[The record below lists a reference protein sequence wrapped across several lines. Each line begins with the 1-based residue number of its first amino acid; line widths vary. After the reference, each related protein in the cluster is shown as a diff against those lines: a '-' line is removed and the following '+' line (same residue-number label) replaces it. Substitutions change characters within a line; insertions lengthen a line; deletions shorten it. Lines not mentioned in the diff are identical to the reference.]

1 MRGTGGFRVRGLVGC
16 AGRSATGTVHRAARG
31 GRREPGC
38 PHVLSRLARA
48 QLRGYAGP
56 AGVLVVLQTVQ
67 IAGTLLL
74 PTLGAALIDEGVV
87 RADPGRIAELGTIM
101 AGVAVAQ
108 IVAALAATAL
118 GARTSTAMGRDLRSA
133 VFGRILDFS
142 AREVGRFG
150 TASLLTRTVND
161 VQQVQN
167 LARSGFGVVVSAPL
181 MCVGSVVLAL
191 QQDVPLAL
199 LLVVLVLVVGVCF
212 GLLMARM
219 GTLYDRM
226 QVTLDGLGRLL
237 RESITGVRV
246 VRSFVRDDH
255 EQQRFTRTNDAFLD
269 LSQRVGR
276 LIATMLP
283 LVLLLMNLFT
293 VVLMWVGA
301 RRIDAGVM
309 QLGALSAF
317 LFYLSLILM
326 SVVMVAFVFLQ
337 VPRARVCAG
346 RIMEV
351 LDTEPGVPAPADPVP
366 MRGPTGRVELDDVEF
381 RYPGA
386 ERAVLHG
393 IGLTVEPGERVAV
406 LGSTGSGKTTLLNL
420 VLRLVDPTAGTVR
433 VGGTDVRELDPAV
446 LTDAVGFVPQRP
458 YLFAGTVASN
468 LRFGRPDAT
477 DDELWEA
484 LRVAQADG
492 FVARMPGGL
501 DAEVAQGG
509 TTVSGG
515 QRQRLCIARTLLRRP
530 GVYLFDDCFSAL
542 DQATDAA
549 LRAALVP
556 WTAGATVITVTQ
568 RVSTARDAGR
578 VVVLDAGRLVADG
591 THDDVLRDSP
601 TYREI
606 AHSQLTEEDAAHGLA
621 GRH

>member
-1 MRGTGGFRVRGLVGC
+1 MLWR
-16 AGRSATGTVHRAARG
+16 
-31 GRREPGC
+31 
-38 PHVLSRLARA
+38 LSRTR
-48 QLRGYAGP
+48 LRGYAGP
-56 AGVLVVLQTVQ
+56 AGVLVVLQTAQ

-87 RADPGRIAELGTIM
+87 RADRGRIAELGMMMGAI
-101 AGVAVAQ
+101 AVVQ
-108 IVAALAATAL
+108 IAAALAATAL
-118 GARTSTAMGRDLRSA
+118 GARTSTAIGRDLRAA
-133 VFGRILDFS
+133 VFDRVLDFS

-191 QQDVPLAL
+191 AQDVPLAL
-199 LLVVLVLVVGVCF
+199 LLVALVLVVGVSF
-212 GLLMARM
+212 GFLLARM
-219 GTLYDRM
+219 GSLYGRM
-226 QVTLDGLGRLL
+226 QVVLDDIGRLL
-237 RESITGVRV
+237 RESVTGVRV
-246 VRSFVRDDH
+246 VRSFVREDH
-255 EQQRFTRTNDAFLD
+255 EQERFRRTNDAFLD

-293 VVLMWVGA
+293 VVLMWFGA
-301 RRIDAGVM
+301 HRIDAGVM

-326 SVVMVAFVFLQ
+326 SVVMLAFVFLQ
-337 VPRARVCAG
+337 VPRARVSAD
-346 RIMEV
+346 RILEV
-351 LDTEPGVPAPADPVP
+351 LDTEPEVAAPAVPAPL
-366 MRGPTGRVELDDVEF
+366 RGPAGLVALRSAEF
-381 RYPGA
+381 HYPGA
-386 ERAVLHG
+386 ERAVLRG
-393 IGLTVEPGERVAV
+393 VDLTVRPGERVAV

-420 VLRLVDPTAGTVR
+420 VLRLVDPTAGTVE
-433 VGGTDVRELDPAV
+433 VGGTDVRRLDPAV
-446 LTDAVGFVPQRP
+446 LSGVVGFVPQRP

-468 LRFGRPDAT
+468 LRFGRTDAT

-501 DAEVAQGG
+501 DAEIAQGG

-530 GVYLFDDCFSAL
+530 EVYLFDDCFSAL

-549 LRAALVP
+549 LRAALAP

-568 RVSTARDAGR
+568 RVATARDADR

-606 AHSQLTEEDAAHGLA
+606 ANSQPTEEDVAHGLA